1 MNFHIVFCSGIV
13 RSKFSW
19 ILYFYMRNN
28 YFFVNKRIK
37 WNGFGFSTKNFL
49 TITSNSN
56 EADVNFL
63 HFFFLFRFSFPG
75 SDDKQN
81 SRGEEETILFSLPVS
96 FANYDSEIYLELR
109 IWDKYFLFLMARHF
123 ITRLFLHKT
132 YTHLGINI

>member
-1 MNFHIVFCSGIV
+1 ME
-13 RSKFSW
+13 W
-19 ILYFYMRNN
+19 
-28 YFFVNKRIK
+28 
-37 WNGFGFSTKNFL
+37 FGFSTKNFL

-63 HFFFLFRFSFPG
+63 HFFFFLFTFSFPG

-109 IWDKYFLFLMARHF
+109 IRDKYFLFLMARHF